1 VEITFCDRCDASIP
15 QADLERRAAR
25 QRGGLVIC
33 AHCLARERRSRM
45 AVLVLG
51 PLSLLA
57 AAALGAVGAVLVLTP
72 RLEVLEAQVRG
83 IDVDPSA
90 AHKGLR
96 AEMQGIR
103 QVDLEQSR
111 AISDLRDAVDQ
122 NARDVSASLR
132 KMAAHLTP
140 LEAEVRAVKE
150 HILGGGAGGAPLS
163 TAPEPAETPKPAE
176 PDALLE
182 TWLPLVEDPDPGVR
196 LSALVALEASRD
208 ERVTSAALEALEDPD
223 SLVRAQAVQML
234 GERKEEKA
242 SPGLI
247 GSLSDTSVRVR
258 AVAEKA
264 LTAIAGTDYG
274 YDPTD
279 PEEQRKKAIAAFRE
293 WAKSRD

>member
-1 VEITFCDRCDASIP
+1 MEITFCDRCDASIP

-25 QRGGLVIC
+25 QRGGLLIC

-72 RLEVLEAQVRG
+72 RLEALEAQVRG
-83 IDVDPSA
+83 IDVEASA
-90 AHKGLR
+90 PAASDKGLR
-96 AEMQGIR
+96 AEMRGIQ

-111 AISDLRDAVDQ
+111 AISGLRDAVDR
-122 NARDVSASLR
+122 NAREVSGSLR
-132 KMAAHLTP
+132 KIAAHLTP

-150 HILGGGAGGAPLS
+150 RILGGGAGGAPP
-163 TAPEPAETPKPAE
+163 AEVPEPAEGS
-176 PDALLE
+176 DAVLE

-196 LSALVALEASRD
+196 LSALMALEASRD
-208 ERVTSAALEALEDPD
+208 ERVTSVALEALEDPD

-242 SPGLI
+242 IPGLI
-247 GSLSDTSVRVR
+247 DCLSDGSVRVR
-258 AVAEKA
+258 AVAAKA
-264 LTAIAGTDYG
+264 LTAIAGTDCG

-279 PEEQRKKAIAAFRE
+279 PEEQRKKAIAAFRK
-293 WAKSRD
+293 WAKSRN